1 MGFLPNSFRAASD
14 VLLASKHPMTNNKV
28 KAGIVGGAGYTA
40 GELVRLLLHH
50 PQVEIGAVVSSTQ
63 AGQPVHTVHDDLLGD
78 TDLAFASELHG
89 DEDVVF
95 LCLGHGHSR
104 EWLLKA
110 NLPASTKV
118 IDLSNDFRLGA
129 DRDVAGRHFVYGL
142 PEANREAI
150 RTADSIANP
159 GCFASAIQ
167 LALLPLAA
175 AGQLH
180 DAVHVSAIT
189 GSTGAGR
196 GLVETTGYT
205 WRTGNISTYKT
216 FTHQHLGEIG
226 ETLVGLQPAFTQ
238 PIRFIPYRGNFTRGI
253 FASVYTTCELL
264 IPEVQKLYS
273 DYYRDAPFT
282 IVSEKEIHLKQV
294 VNTNKCLVHVTKH
307 DDQVLIT
314 TALDNLLKGASG
326 QAIQNMNLLFG
337 LEETMGL
344 GIKASFF

>member
-1 MGFLPNSFRAASD
+1 M
-14 VLLASKHPMTNNKV
+14 SKLV

-63 AGQPVHTVHDDLLGD
+63 AGQPLHSVHDDLLGD
-78 TDLAFASELHG
+78 TDLTFASELHG

-95 LCLGHGHSR
+95 LCLGHGNSR
-104 EWLLKA
+104 EWLLKTP
-110 NLPASTKV
+110 LPPTTRV
-118 IDLSNDFRLGA
+118 IDLSNDFRLAA

-142 PEANREAI
+142 PEANREQI

-159 GCFASAIQ
+159 GCFASTIQ

-175 AGQLH
+175 AGHLQE
-180 DAVHVSAIT
+180 AVHVSAIT

-205 WRTGNISTYKT
+205 WRTGNVSVYKA

-226 ETLVGLQPAFTQ
+226 ETLVGLQPSFEQ
-238 PIRFIPYRGNFTRGI
+238 PINFIPYRGNFTRGI

-264 IPEVQKLYS
+264 IPAVQKLYS
-273 DYYRDAPFT
+273 DYYQDAPFT
-282 IVSEKEIHLKQV
+282 VVSEKEIHLKQV
-294 VNTNKCLVHVTKH
+294 VNTNKCLLHVEKH
-307 DDQVLIT
+307 GNQLLIT
-314 TALDNLLKGASG
+314 AALDNLLKGASG

-337 LEETMGL
+337 LPEPTGL
-344 GIKASFF
+344 QSKASFF

>member
-1 MGFLPNSFRAASD
+1 M
-14 VLLASKHPMTNNKV
+14 SKQV

-50 PQVEIGAVVSSTQ
+50 PHAEIGAVVSSTQ
-63 AGQPVHTVHDDLLGD
+63 AGQPIHTVHEDLLGD
-78 TDLAFASELHG
+78 TDIAFASELHG

-142 PEANREAI
+142 PEANREQI

-175 AGQLH
+175 AGHLE

-226 ETLVGLQPAFTQ
+226 ETLVGMQPAFNQ

-264 IPEVQKLYS
+264 IPEAQKLYS

-282 IVSEKEIHLKQV
+282 IVSGKEIHLKQV
-294 VNTNKCLVHVTKH
+294 VNTNKCLVHVAKH

-337 LEETMGL
+337 FEETAGL

>member
-1 MGFLPNSFRAASD
+1 M
-14 VLLASKHPMTNNKV
+14 NKSIT
-28 KAGIVGGAGYTA
+28 AGIVGGAGYTA

-50 PQVEIGAVVSSTQ
+50 PHAKIGAVVSSTQ
-63 AGQPVHTVHDDLLGD
+63 AGQPLHTVHDDLLGD
-78 TDLAFASELHG
+78 TNLAFTSDLRG

-95 LCLGHGHSR
+95 LCLGHGNSR
-104 EWLLKA
+104 KWLLET
-110 NLPASTKV
+110 NLSASTKV
-118 IDLSNDFRLGA
+118 IDLSNDFRLAA
-129 DRDVAGRHFVYGL
+129 DRDVASRHFVYGL
-142 PEANREAI
+142 PEMNREQI

-196 GLVETTGYT
+196 SLVETTGYT

-226 ETLVGLQPAFTQ
+226 ETLVGMQPSFDK
-238 PIRFIPYRGNFTRGI
+238 PVRFIPYRGNFTRGI

-264 IPEVQKLYS
+264 IPEVQKLYT

-282 IVSEKEIHLKQV
+282 IVSDKEIHLKQV
-294 VNTNKCLVHVTKH
+294 VNTNKCLLHVTKH

-314 TALDNLLKGASG
+314 SALDNLLKGASG

-337 LEETMGL
+337 FEETASL

>member
-1 MGFLPNSFRAASD
+1 M
-14 VLLASKHPMTNNKV
+14 SKQV
-28 KAGIVGGAGYTA
+28 KASIVGGAGYTA

-50 PQVEIGAVVSSTQ
+50 PHAEIGAVISSTQ
-63 AGQPVHTVHDDLLGD
+63 AGQPVHTVHEDLLGD
-78 TDLAFASELHG
+78 TDITFASELLG
-89 DEDVVF
+89 DENVVF

-104 EWLLKA
+104 EWLLRA
-110 NLPASTKV
+110 NLPATTKV
-118 IDLSNDFRLGA
+118 IDLSNDFRLAG
-129 DRDVAGRHFVYGL
+129 DRDVAGRSFVYGL
-142 PEANREAI
+142 PEVNREQI

-175 AGQLH
+175 AGQLK

-205 WRTGNISTYKT
+205 WRTGNISIYKP

-226 ETLVGLQPAFTQ
+226 ETLASLQGSFEQ
-238 PIRFIPYRGNFTRGI
+238 LINFIPYRGNFTRGI

-264 IPEVQKLYS
+264 IPTVQKLYS
-273 DYYRDAPFT
+273 DYYQDAPFT
-282 IVSEKEIHLKQV
+282 VVSEREIHLKQV
-294 VNTNKCLVHVTKH
+294 VNTNKCLLHVEKH
-307 DDQVLIT
+307 GNQLLVT
-314 TALDNLLKGASG
+314 SALDNLLKGASG

-337 LEETMGL
+337 LPETAGL
-344 GIKASFF
+344 QSKASFF

>member
-1 MGFLPNSFRAASD
+1 
-14 VLLASKHPMTNNKV
+14 
-28 KAGIVGGAGYTA
+28 
-40 GELVRLLLHH
+40 
-50 PQVEIGAVVSSTQ
+50 
-63 AGQPVHTVHDDLLGD
+63 
-78 TDLAFASELHG
+78 
-89 DEDVVF
+89 
-95 LCLGHGHSR
+95 
-104 EWLLKA
+104 LLKA

-129 DRDVAGRHFVYGL
+129 ERDVAGRHFVYGL
-142 PEANREAI
+142 PEANREEI
-150 RTADSIANP
+150 RTANSIANP

-226 ETLVGLQPAFTQ
+226 ETLVGLQPAFNQ

-294 VNTNKCLVHVTKH
+294 VNTNKCLVHVAKH

-337 LEETMGL
+337 FEETIGL

>member
-1 MGFLPNSFRAASD
+1 M
-14 VLLASKHPMTNNKV
+14 SKLV

-50 PQVEIGAVVSSTQ
+50 PQVEIGAVISSTQ
-63 AGQPVHTVHDDLLGD
+63 AGQPLHSVHDDLLGD
-78 TDLAFASELHG
+78 TDLTFASELHG

-95 LCLGHGHSR
+95 LCLGHGNSR
-104 EWLLKA
+104 EWLLKTA
-110 NLPASTKV
+110 LPPSTKV
-118 IDLSNDFRLGA
+118 IDLSNDFRLAA

-142 PEANREAI
+142 PEANREQI

-175 AGQLH
+175 AGHLKE
-180 DAVHVSAIT
+180 AVHVSAIT

-205 WRTGNISTYKT
+205 WRTGNVSIYKA

-226 ETLVGLQPAFTQ
+226 ETLVGLQPSFEQ
-238 PIRFIPYRGNFTRGI
+238 PINFIPYRGNFTRGI

-264 IPEVQKLYS
+264 IPAVQKLYS
-273 DYYRDAPFT
+273 DYYQDAPFT
-282 IVSEKEIHLKQV
+282 VDSEKEIHLKQV
-294 VNTNKCLVHVTKH
+294 VNTNKCLLHVEKH
-307 DDQVLIT
+307 GNQLLIT
-314 TALDNLLKGASG
+314 AALDNLLKGASG

-337 LEETMGL
+337 LPETMGL
-344 GIKASFF
+344 QSKASFF

>member
-1 MGFLPNSFRAASD
+1 M
-14 VLLASKHPMTNNKV
+14 SKR

-50 PQVEIGAVVSSTQ
+50 PEVEISAVVSSTQ
-63 AGQPVHTVHDDLLGD
+63 AGQPLYSVHDDLLGD
-78 TDLAFASELHG
+78 TDLLFQSELNG

-95 LCLGHGHSR
+95 LCLGHGNSR
-104 EWLLKA
+104 EFLQKTP
-110 NLPASTKV
+110 LPPTTKV
-118 IDLSNDFRLGA
+118 IDLSNDFRLAA
-129 DRDVAGRHFVYGL
+129 DREVVGRHFVYGL
-142 PEANREAI
+142 PEANRETI

-159 GCFASAIQ
+159 GCFATAIQ

-175 AGQLH
+175 AGQLN

-205 WRTGNISTYKT
+205 WRTGNVSVYKA

-226 ETLVGLQPAFTQ
+226 ETLLGLHSGFEKA
-238 PIRFIPYRGNFTRGI
+238 INFIPYRGNFTRGI

-273 DYYRDAPFT
+273 DYYLDAPFT
-282 IVSEKEIHLKQV
+282 VVSAKEIHLKQV
-294 VNTNKCLVHVTKH
+294 VNTNKCILHLEKH
-307 DDQVLIT
+307 GDQLLIT
-314 TALDNLLKGASG
+314 SALDNLLKGASG

-337 LEETMGL
+337 WPETDGL
-344 GIKASFF
+344 QSKASFF

>member
-1 MGFLPNSFRAASD
+1 M
-14 VLLASKHPMTNNKV
+14 SKR

-50 PQVEIGAVVSSTQ
+50 PEVEIGAVVSSTQ
-63 AGQPVHTVHDDLLGD
+63 AGQPLYSVHDDLLGD
-78 TDLAFASELHG
+78 TDLLFQSELNG

-95 LCLGHGHSR
+95 LCLGHGNSR
-104 EWLLKA
+104 EFLQKTP
-110 NLPASTKV
+110 LPPTTKV
-118 IDLSNDFRLGA
+118 IDLSNDFRLAA
-129 DRDVAGRHFVYGL
+129 DREVVGRHFVYGL
-142 PEANREAI
+142 PEANRETI

-159 GCFASAIQ
+159 GCFATAIQ

-175 AGQLH
+175 AGQLN

-205 WRTGNISTYKT
+205 WRTGNVSVYKA

-226 ETLVGLQPAFTQ
+226 ETLVGLHSGFEKA
-238 PIRFIPYRGNFTRGI
+238 INFIPYRGNFTRGI
-253 FASVYTTCELL
+253 FASVYTACELL

-273 DYYRDAPFT
+273 DYYQDAPFT
-282 IVSEKEIHLKQV
+282 VVSDKEIHLKQV
-294 VNTNKCLVHVTKH
+294 VNTNKCVLHLEKH
-307 DDQVLIT
+307 GNQLLIT
-314 TALDNLLKGASG
+314 SALDNLLKGASG

-337 LEETMGL
+337 WPETAGL
-344 GIKASFF
+344 QSKASFF

>member
-1 MGFLPNSFRAASD
+1 M
-14 VLLASKHPMTNNKV
+14 SKQVKV
-28 KAGIVGGAGYTA
+28 GIVGGAGYTA

-50 PQVEIGAVVSSTQ
+50 PHAEIGAVVSSTQ
-63 AGQPVHTVHDDLLGD
+63 AGQPLYSVHDDLLGD
-78 TDLAFASELHG
+78 TDLTFASELAG
-89 DEDVVF
+89 NEDVVF
-95 LCLGHGHSR
+95 LCLGHGNSR
-104 EWLLKA
+104 KWLLEA
-110 NLPASTKV
+110 NLPTSTKV
-118 IDLSNDFRLGA
+118 IDLSNDFRLAA

-142 PEANREAI
+142 PEMNREQI

-180 DAVHVSAIT
+180 DAVHISAIT

-226 ETLVGLQPAFTQ
+226 ETLVDLQPSFDK
-238 PIRFIPYRGNFTRGI
+238 PVRFIPYRGNFTRGI

-264 IPEVQKLYS
+264 VPEVQNLYT
-273 DYYRDAPFT
+273 DYYRESPFT
-282 IVSEKEIHLKQV
+282 TVSEKEIHLKQV
-294 VNTNKCLVHVTKH
+294 VNTNKCLLHVAKH

-314 TALDNLLKGASG
+314 STLDNLLKGASG
-326 QAIQNMNLLFG
+326 QAIQNMNLMFG
-337 LEETMGL
+337 LEETAGL

>member
-1 MGFLPNSFRAASD
+1 
-14 VLLASKHPMTNNKV
+14 MTNNKV

-110 NLPASTKV
+110 NLPASTKI

-337 LEETMGL
+337 LEETKGL